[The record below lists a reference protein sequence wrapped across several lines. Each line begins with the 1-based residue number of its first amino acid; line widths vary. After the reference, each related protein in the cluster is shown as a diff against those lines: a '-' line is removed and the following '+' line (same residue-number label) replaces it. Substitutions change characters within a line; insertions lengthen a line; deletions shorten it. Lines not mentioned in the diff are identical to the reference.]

1 MRSMRDIKRDIA
13 QVPVRV
19 GSKAD
24 DAMLEHLLRELSAS
38 KEGPAVRRMRTGLR
52 VLRLMACAASIAI
65 AASAATWLL
74 YGGRAPQNH
83 QPASDASATSTSRI
97 ALLTEISLERAF
109 RHGGI
114 PAVESQFQKALAG
127 PAGKHAIP
135 SIDELL
141 AELAGTGKD
150 TGGTRS

>member
-13 QVPVRV
+13 RAPVHV

-38 KEGPAVRRMRTGLR
+38 EASPTVRRTRPRPHLMRPL
-52 VLRLMACAASIAI
+52 ACAASVTIIVAVV
-65 AASAATWLL
+65 AWLL

-83 QPASDASATSTSRI
+83 RPAPVASASTSRL

-109 RHGGI
+109 RNGGI
-114 PAVESQFQKALAG
+114 SAVESQFQRALAA
-127 PAGKHAIP
+127 PAGKRGAP
-135 SIDELL
+135 SFDELL

>member
-1 MRSMRDIKRDIA
+1 MRSMRDTKRHIA
-13 QVPVRV
+13 QAPVHV

-38 KEGPAVRRMRTGLR
+38 GENPAVRRTRTGPHLTTPI
-52 VLRLMACAASIAI
+52 ACVASVAITIAVV
-65 AASAATWLL
+65 AWLL

-83 QPASDASATSTSRI
+83 PPAQATSANASGL

-114 PAVESQFQKALAG
+114 PAVESQFQKALAA
-127 PAGKHAIP
+127 PAGKRVAP
-135 SIDELL
+135 SFDELL
-141 AELAGTGKD
+141 AELAGTAKD